1 LKLLDEV
8 VVSSQQLVLPQLEL
22 ALVGLLAVPQQLE
35 RAPELA
41 LYLRLSDHLA
51 QVFQRE

>member
-1 LKLLDEV
+1 LKLLV
-8 VVSSQQLVLPQLEL
+8 VVVESSQQLVPPQLEL
-22 ALVGLLAVPQQLE
+22 ALVGLLAVPQQLA

-41 LYLRLSDHLA
+41 LHLRLSDHLA